1 MVLLPAALLPAPG
14 HLYPLNWRLITH
26 KTALRLSV
34 RQLSIISH
42 LKQRRKFL
50 FAPRSGLTDRQT
62 RREGGWG
69 GVVVEERE
77 GYFLWNDE

>member
-1 MVLLPAALLPAPG
+1 MVLLPAALLPAHS
-14 HLYPLNWRLITH
+14 HLYLLNWRLITH
-26 KTALRLSV
+26 KTALRLYV

-42 LKQRRKFL
+42 LKLRRKFL

-62 RREGGWG
+62 SWEGGVG
-69 GVVVEERE
+69 GVE